1 MNSLIVDG
9 SRTDSLEITLP
20 PGLIEKCE
28 FHYKSILG
36 VAEVASFRISI
47 TDVTGKEVGYSQ
59 FMLKKNIFKFQV
71 EGIEPDYTVMGRVEN
86 LTSDS
91 VSSISGLG
99 TYLFKRSL
107 ELSIDLKRKCKEKG
121 LISDDSTV
129 GLVIDVLSRRISW
142 TERRC
147 IQFKIPKLRG
157 DHHWGKLI

>member
-9 SRTDSLEITLP
+9 SRIDSLEITLP

-28 FHYKSILG
+28 FYYISKFGS
-36 VAEVASFRISI
+36 AEVASFRISI

-71 EGIEPDYTVMGRVEN
+71 EGIEPDYTVMGRVDN
-86 LTSDS
+86 LTTN
-91 VSSISGLG
+91 SSQRIPGIG
-99 TYLFKRSL
+99 TYLFQRSL
-107 ELSIDLKRKCKEKG
+107 ELANDLKRKCNEKG
-121 LISDDSTV
+121 LITEKSTV
-129 GLVIDVLSRRISW
+129 GLVLDVLSRRISW

-147 IQFKIPKLRG
+147 VQFNIPKLRG